1 MRVVV
6 LLCIAEILS
15 MTPFATFPTLVPV
28 LLEAWG
34 LSNSGAGLISG
45 SFFAGYMAAV
55 PVLVSLTDRVDARRV
70 YLFATALSWTGA
82 LGFALFA
89 NGQWSAVAL
98 QALAG
103 AGLAGT
109 YMPGLKILSD
119 HVHGPQQSRAVAIYT
134 SSFGFGAS
142 LSLWLA
148 GAIGAAAG
156 WQWAFALAA
165 IGPISAGALVI
176 IALPRRAPHPTTTD
190 RAALLDF
197 RPVLRNRQASP
208 YILGYAAH
216 CWELFGFRSWIVAFF
231 AFSLTGTAGGV
242 TAIGSAAALAAVV
255 NLLGPAAS
263 ILGNELATRGDRRRV
278 VGWTMAI
285 SIALAGMVGFTIALP
300 WYIAFAAMCVYFLVI
315 MGDSAALT
323 AGVIAAAAAH
333 QRGATMALHSL
344 LGFGAGFIAPVVFG
358 AVLDIFGG
366 NVSTLAWGFA
376 FASLGSGCLLALL
389 TRRLLRYRN
398 RRPP

>member
-1 MRVVV
+1 
-6 LLCIAEILS
+6 

-89 NGQWSAVAL
+89 HGQWSAVAL

-119 HVHGPQQSRAVAIYT
+119 HVHGPRQGRAVAIYT

-165 IGPISAGALVI
+165 IGPVIAGVLVI
-176 IALPRRAPHPTTTD
+176 VALPRRAPHPAAD
-190 RAALLDF
+190 RKALLDF
-197 RPVLRNRQASP
+197 RPVLRNRSAAP

-231 AFSLTGTAGGV
+231 AFTLNGTASGV
-242 TAIGSAAALAAVV
+242 ATIASAAALAAVI

-263 ILGNELATRGDRRRV
+263 VLGNELATRRDRQRV
-278 VGWTMAI
+278 IGWTMAI
-285 SIALAGMVGFTIALP
+285 SIALAGVVGFTVALP

-323 AGVIAAAAAH
+323 AGVVAAAVPH
-333 QRGATMALHSL
+333 QRGATMAVHSL

-366 NVSTLAWGFA
+366 NANTLAWGFA
-376 FASLGSGCLLALL
+376 FASLGSGYLLALC
-389 TRRLLRYRN
+389 TRWLLRCHN
-398 RRPP
+398 RRRR